1 MRFISALLL
10 LLITLSAEA
19 AETSTL
25 TLATGDTQVI
35 RIESIADVVVGNPQV
50 IDVQLIQPNHLAISA
65 LREGHSKL
73 ILISAEGE
81 QMKRKVTVL
90 DQPDIELELTM
101 AALQQR
107 LPELRVVAEQGF
119 YLVRGQINASYRAEL
134 EALDQRYPRVLLQVT
149 FDESYDSPMIE
160 LEVRIAEIK
169 RQQTRHL
176 GVRWPQQI
184 GGPLFSSEATRAVR
198 FPVDIATTI
207 ELLERDGHARLLA
220 QPTLAAHS
228 GGSAEFLVGGEFPV
242 PQVLAQGLQD
252 VSFRDYGIALTMAPH
267 LLPDNQIKTEL
278 TAEISSIDPATSV
291 NGIPGILTRRVAS
304 MISVAAGESIVLSG
318 LINHEQSWQADQ
330 FPVLHQLPILGPLF
344 SSSQFREAETE
355 LVVIVTPTL
364 ASITRQKRER
374 QLRASEWRDEFR
386 YAVGCTGLLDST
398 PLFITEHQ

>member
-1 MRFISALLL
+1 MRF
-10 LLITLSAEA
+10 
-19 AETSTL
+19 TSTL
-25 TLATGDTQVI
+25 LLFLITAVARAEATDSHTLVTGDTQVL
-35 RIESIADVVVGNPQV
+35 RLESVVDVVVGNPEV
-50 IDVQLIQPNHLAISA
+50 IDVRLIEPNHLAISA
-65 LREGHSKL
+65 LREGQSKL
-73 ILISAEGE
+73 VLITDQGE
-81 QMKRKVTVL
+81 QVSREVRVRN
-90 DQPDIELELTM
+90 QPDVELELTM

-107 LPELRVVAEQGF
+107 MPALQVIAEQGF
-119 YLVRGQINASYRAEL
+119 YLLQGEASSRYRDEL
-134 EALDQRYPRVLLQVT
+134 QSLTQRFPRVLLQVNFT
-149 FDESYDSPMIE
+149 ETYDSPMIE

-184 GGPLFSSEATRAVR
+184 GGPLFSSEAASAVS
-198 FPVDIATTI
+198 FPVDVATTI

-267 LLPDNQIKTEL
+267 LLPNNQIKTEL

-291 NGIPGILTRRVAS
+291 NGIPGILTRRVSS
-304 MISVAAGESIVLSG
+304 MISVMAGESIVLSG

-330 FPVLHQLPILGPLF
+330 FPVLHQLPILGQLF

-364 ASITRQKRER
+364 ASMTKKKRNL
-374 QLRASEWRDEFR
+374 QHQASEWRDEFR
-386 YAVGCTGLLDST
+386 YAVGCVGLVDDVALG
-398 PLFITEHQ
+398 EQ